1 MDPLVIGLIV
11 GLLVTL
17 AVASFALYKA
27 SAGRSATV
35 VDLDEFNELDDEL
48 KTLYRD
54 AVIEKVAPAAMRVAN
69 AAYAALKDEGGDVG
83 KEALDGASELA
94 AILDDLAE
102 KIKARD
108 SSAMFGV
115 AMTLGSILNRDRP
128 SPMMPMAPVMPPKKS
143 KRPRPVPSP
152 LPTASATRNVVAAT
166 VRPTPSVRPILKTM
180 RPTRLPPKNKL
191 PRK

>member
-17 AVASFALYKA
+17 AIASFALYKA
-27 SAGRSATV
+27 SAGQRTATV
-35 VDLDEFNELDDEL
+35 VDLDEFDELDDEL

-54 AVIEKVAPAAMRVAN
+54 GLVKKVAPAAMRVAN

-94 AILDDLAE
+94 AILDGLAE

-128 SPMMPMAPVMPPKKS
+128 SRPMPVAPVMPPKKS
-143 KRPRPVPSP
+143 KRPSPTRPVPSP
-152 LPTASATRNVVAAT
+152 MPTASATRNVVAAT
-166 VRPTPSVRPILKTM
+166 VRPTLSVRPSM
-180 RPTRLPPKNKL
+180 RPAKNKL